1 MDNKILKTLEFDKIK
16 QKVAEAAVGEAA
28 SERILN
34 LSPKK
39 RYADVLFELERCDA
53 AQVLLLKFSAPKIAR
68 IKNIEN
74 SLKRIN
80 AGGCLSAAELLN
92 FAEIL
97 KTAENLKKYYSDK
110 DDCLKEDFEALKAD
124 KELFDK
130 ITGAI
135 ISEDE
140 IADTA
145 SGELYSVRRKI
156 KSESAKI
163 KNALNDMVRSER
175 FKKFLQDPIVS
186 VKNNRYV
193 VPVKSEYRNEVPGIV
208 HDISAS
214 GGTLFVEPQAAVNA
228 SNMLGELYIKEKR
241 EIEKIL
247 FDLTAAA
254 AEKKE
259 LIAVDYDE
267 IEELDFVFAK
277 AKYAISQNAVK
288 PIMNNLG
295 IINIKKGRHPLIDP
309 QKVVAQ
315 DIYLGKDFDSLIVTG
330 PNTGGKTVVLKT
342 VGLFS
347 LMALCGL
354 PVPAAEGTEL
364 SFFENIFA
372 DIGDEQSIEQ
382 SLSTFSAHMKTI
394 VEIINN
400 ITPDSLVL
408 FDELGAGTDPTEGA
422 ALAGAVLEY
431 VRKMGAKTVATTH
444 YSELKLYALS
454 AERVENASCEFD
466 VDTLSPTYRLLIG
479 IPGKSNAF
487 AISKRLGLS
496 DFIIESAKE
505 KISEDNVKFEDV
517 LSRIEKDRQNAERYR
532 AEQES
537 LKKEIAKLK
546 GELEE
551 ERKKI
556 DEKREKLIERAKEKA
571 EKIISDAKE
580 ETDAL
585 LDAAKAAKAEKDEKE
600 ALKAMEE
607 VKKELGAK
615 LKKAKTPHITASRK
629 KSNANINTL
638 KPGASVLIIDLN
650 DKGTVVSV
658 NKKDGTA
665 LVQMGIMKTVSKI
678 SNLVV
683 LEDETVKNLMKF
695 VPKSNSRDIKAVKTE
710 ADLRGMNLEE
720 AIDSA
725 DRFLDQSVMNGL
737 STVTLIHGKGTGVL
751 RSGIQNMLRRHP
763 HVKSFRNG
771 RYGEGENGVTV
782 CELK

>member
-1 MDNKILKTLEFDKIK
+1 MNDKILKTLEFDKIK
-16 QKVAEAAVGEAA
+16 EELAQMAVNEKAI
-28 SERILN
+28 ERIKN
-34 LSPKK
+34 LVPAK
-39 RYADVLFELERCDA
+39 RYQEALLQLERCDA
-53 AQVLLLKFSAPKIAR
+53 ALVLLLKFSAPRISKIGD
-68 IKNIEN
+68 IEN

-80 AGGCLSAAELLN
+80 AGGALSPGELLN

-97 KTAENLKKYYSDK
+97 RTAESLKKYYADRE
-110 DDCLKEDFEALKAD
+110 DCLKEDFDSLITD
-124 KELFDK
+124 KELLDK
-130 ITGAI
+130 ITSSV
-135 ISEDE
+135 ISEEE
-140 IADTA
+140 IADSA
-145 SGELYSVRRKI
+145 SSELYNIRRKI
-156 KSESAKI
+156 KSESQKI
-163 KNALNDMVRSER
+163 KNHLNDMVRSEY
-175 FKKFLQDPIVS
+175 FKKFLQDPIVT
-186 VKNNRYV
+186 VKNGRYV

-214 GGTLFVEPQAAVNA
+214 GGTLFVEPQASVNA
-228 SNMLGELYIKEKR
+228 NNMLGELYIKEKR

-247 FDLTAAA
+247 FELTAAVG
-254 AEKKE
+254 EKTEIIK
-259 LIAVDYDE
+259 IDYE
-267 IEELDFVFAK
+267 TETELDFQFAK
-277 AKYAISQNAVK
+277 AKYASMHNATK
-288 PIMNNLG
+288 PVLNNNG

-309 QKVVAQ
+309 KKIVPQ

-347 LMALCGL
+347 IMAQSGL
-354 PVPAAEGTEL
+354 LVPAGEETEL

-422 ALAGAVLEY
+422 ALAGAILEY

-454 AERVENASCEFD
+454 TDRVENASCEFD

-496 DFIIESAKE
+496 DFIIENAKE
-505 KISEDNVKFEDV
+505 KISDENVKFEDV
-517 LSRIEKDRQNAERYR
+517 LTNIEKDRQMAEKYR

-537 LKKEIAKLK
+537 LKIEIASLK
-546 GELEE
+546 KELEE
-551 ERKKI
+551 EQRKI
-556 DEKREKLIERAKEKA
+556 NEKREKLIKRAQEKA
-571 EKIISDAKE
+571 EKIIDSAKI
-580 ETDAL
+580 ETEAL
-585 LDAAKAAKAEKDEKE
+585 LEAAKAAKAEKDEKE

-607 VKKELGAK
+607 VKKELGVK

-650 DKGTVVSV
+650 DKGTVVSI
-658 NKKDGTA
+658 NKKDSTA
-665 LVQMGIMKTVSKI
+665 VIQMGIMKTVSKI

-695 VPKSNSRDIKAVKTE
+695 VPKTNTREIKSVKTE
-710 ADLRGMNLEE
+710 VDLRGMNLEE
-720 AIDSA
+720 AIDSV
-725 DRFLDQSVMNGL
+725 DRFLDQSIMSGL
-737 STVTLIHGKGTGVL
+737 TTVTLIHGKGTGVL

-763 HVKSFRNG
+763 HVKSFRSG